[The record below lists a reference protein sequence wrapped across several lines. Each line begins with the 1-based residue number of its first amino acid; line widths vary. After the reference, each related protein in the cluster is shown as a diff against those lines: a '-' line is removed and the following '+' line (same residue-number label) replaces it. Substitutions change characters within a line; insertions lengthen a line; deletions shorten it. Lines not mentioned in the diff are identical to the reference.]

1 MRKAATDSA
10 MPAKEASGRRYWVRA
25 AAGAVKAGAAGA
37 AEADGKRPL
46 KTRFLEPYHLSVE
59 HRQVLLDGL
68 ARAQVGDP
76 ESRDLFASAIEYDIA
91 NARQAALHDEP
102 PPAPATQPEVIEP
115 AAAQS
120 PVPEQSPQQDPQQA
134 GLGDLAARARS
145 LAEQIG
151 ALEEGARTA
160 LGAKLRSADLFQRG
174 YDGAYLEALCTELRR
189 IAGAAAAFV
198 PAAAPAAVLPPA
210 PPPPAP
216 LSAAARRFLR
226 RVARVYEEVLESK
239 ASLLPGGPFFEA
251 LRLIAEEA
259 GIRLGEDPDAVAA
272 VLEER

>member
-25 AAGAVKAGAAGA
+25 APGAVKAGAA
-37 AEADGKRPL
+37 EAGGKRPI

-59 HRQVLLDGL
+59 HRQVLLEGL
-68 ARAQVGDP
+68 AKAQVGDP

-102 PPAPATQPEVIEP
+102 PSAPETQPEVTES
-115 AAAQS
+115 AAEQSEAAQR
-120 PVPEQSPQQDPQQA
+120 VPQHAE
-134 GLGDLAARARS
+134 LGDLGAKARS

-160 LGAKLRSADLFQRG
+160 LGAELRSADLFQRG

-189 IAGAAAAFV
+189 IAGAAASV
-198 PAAAPAAVLPPA
+198 PAAAPSEVLAPA
-210 PPPPAP
+210 PPPPPP

-239 ASLLPGGPFFEA
+239 ASLLPGGPFLEA
-251 LRLIAEEA
+251 LRLIAQEA
-259 GIRLGEDPDAVAA
+259 GIRLGEDPGAVAA